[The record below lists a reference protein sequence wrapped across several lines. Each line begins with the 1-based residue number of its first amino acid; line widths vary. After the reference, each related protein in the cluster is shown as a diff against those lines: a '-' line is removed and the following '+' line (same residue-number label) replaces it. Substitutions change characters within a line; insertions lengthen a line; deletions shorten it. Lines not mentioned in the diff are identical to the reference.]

1 MKGGISMTDERIIE
15 LFFARS
21 ERGIEELDTKYGAT
35 CHRIAQN
42 ILGNKEDAEECVNDA
57 YLGVWNSIPPKK
69 PSLLSAFLFKIL
81 RNLSIT
87 RYHAN
92 TAQKRNSFYDIALDE
107 LGETISTEESIEK
120 ECSQKELTTT
130 IEGFLD
136 TLTRENRVIFV
147 CRYWFSESYT
157 EIAKRTGLTEK
168 NISVRLTRIREKMKE
183 YLSERGVLV

>member
-35 CHRIAQN
+35 CHRVAQN

-107 LGETISTEESIEK
+107 LEETISTEESIEK
-120 ECSQKELTTT
+120 ECSQKELTNA

-147 CRYWFSESYT
+147 RRYWFSENYT

-183 YLSERGVLV
+183 YLSERGILV

>member
-1 MKGGISMTDERIIE
+1 MTDERIIE

-120 ECSQKELTTT
+120 ECSQKELTNA

-183 YLSERGVLV
+183 YLSERGILV

>member
-107 LGETISTEESIEK
+107 LEETISTEESIEK

-147 CRYWFSESYT
+147 RRYWFSESYT

-183 YLSERGVLV
+183 YLSERGILV

>member
-107 LGETISTEESIEK
+107 LEETISTEESIEK
-120 ECSQKELTTT
+120 ECSQKELTNA

-147 CRYWFSESYT
+147 RRYWFSESYT

-183 YLSERGVLV
+183 YLSERGILV

>member
-1 MKGGISMTDERIIE
+1 MTDERIIE

-69 PSLLSAFLFKIL
+69 PNLLSAFLFKIL

-107 LGETISTEESIEK
+107 LEETISTEESIEK

-147 CRYWFSESYT
+147 RRYWFSESYT

-183 YLSERGVLV
+183 YLSERGILV

>member
-69 PSLLSAFLFKIL
+69 PNLLSAFLFKIL

-87 RYHAN
+87 RHHAN

-107 LGETISTEESIEK
+107 LGETISTEESVEK
-120 ECSQKELTTT
+120 ECSQKELTNA

-147 CRYWFSESYT
+147 RRYWFSESYT

-183 YLSERGVLV
+183 YLSERGIFV

>member
-107 LGETISTEESIEK
+107 LEETISTEESIEK
-120 ECSQKELTTT
+120 ECSQKEMTNA

-136 TLTRENRVIFV
+136 TLARENRVIFV
-147 CRYWFSESYT
+147 RRYWFSESYT

-183 YLSERGVLV
+183 YLSERGILV

>member
-1 MKGGISMTDERIIE
+1 MTDERIIE

-35 CHRIAQN
+35 CHKIAQN

-69 PSLLSAFLFKIL
+69 PNLLSAFLFKIL

-107 LGETISTEESIEK
+107 LGDTISTEESIEK
-120 ECSQKELTTT
+120 ECSQKELTNA

-168 NISVRLTRIREKMKE
+168 NISVRLIRIREKMKE
-183 YLSERGVLV
+183 YLSERGILV

>member
-35 CHRIAQN
+35 CHKIAQN

-69 PSLLSAFLFKIL
+69 PNLLSAFLFKIL

-107 LGETISTEESIEK
+107 LGDTISTEESIEK
-120 ECSQKELTTT
+120 ECSQKELTNA

-168 NISVRLTRIREKMKE
+168 NISVRLIRIREKMKE
-183 YLSERGVLV
+183 YLSERGILV

>member
-1 MKGGISMTDERIIE
+1 MTDERIIE

-35 CHRIAQN
+35 CHKIAQN

-69 PSLLSAFLFKIL
+69 PNLLSAFLFKIL

-107 LGETISTEESIEK
+107 LEETISTEESIEK

-147 CRYWFSESYT
+147 RRYWFSESYT

-183 YLSERGVLV
+183 YLSERGILV

>member
-107 LGETISTEESIEK
+107 LGETISTEESVEK
-120 ECSQKELTTT
+120 ECSQKELTNA

-147 CRYWFSESYT
+147 RRYWFSESYT

-183 YLSERGVLV
+183 YLSERGILV

>member
-1 MKGGISMTDERIIE
+1 MTDERIIE

-107 LGETISTEESIEK
+107 LGDTISTEESIEK

-183 YLSERGVLV
+183 YLSERGILV

>member
-107 LGETISTEESIEK
+107 LGETISTEESVEK
-120 ECSQKELTTT
+120 ECSQKELTNA

-183 YLSERGVLV
+183 YLSERGILV

>member
-107 LGETISTEESIEK
+107 LEETISTEESIEK
-120 ECSQKELTTT
+120 ECSQKELTNA

-147 CRYWFSESYT
+147 RRYWFSENYT

-183 YLSERGVLV
+183 YLSERGILV

>member
-1 MKGGISMTDERIIE
+1 MTDERIIE

-35 CHRIAQN
+35 CHRVAQN

-107 LGETISTEESIEK
+107 LEETISTEESIEK
-120 ECSQKELTTT
+120 ECSQKELTNA

-136 TLTRENRVIFV
+136 TLARENRVIFV
-147 CRYWFSESYT
+147 RRYWFSESYT

-183 YLSERGVLV
+183 YLSERGILV

>member
-35 CHRIAQN
+35 CHRVAQN

-107 LGETISTEESIEK
+107 LGETISTEESVEK
-120 ECSQKELTTT
+120 ECSQKELTNA

-147 CRYWFSESYT
+147 RRYWFSESYT

-183 YLSERGVLV
+183 YLSERGILV

>member
-69 PSLLSAFLFKIL
+69 PNLLSAFLFKIL

-107 LGETISTEESIEK
+107 LEETISTEESIEK
-120 ECSQKELTTT
+120 ECSQKELTNA

-168 NISVRLTRIREKMKE
+168 NISVRLTRIREKMKKH
-183 YLSERGVLV
+183 LSERGILV

>member
-35 CHRIAQN
+35 CHKIAQN

-69 PSLLSAFLFKIL
+69 PNLLSAFLFKIL

-107 LGETISTEESIEK
+107 LGDTISTEESIEK
-120 ECSQKELTTT
+120 ECSQKELTNA

-168 NISVRLTRIREKMKE
+168 NISVRLTRIREKMKKH
-183 YLSERGVLV
+183 LSERGILV

>member
-21 ERGIEELDTKYGAT
+21 ERGIEELNTKYGAT

-69 PSLLSAFLFKIL
+69 PNLLSAFLFKIL

-107 LGETISTEESIEK
+107 LEETISTEESVEK
-120 ECSQKELTTT
+120 ECSQKELTNA

-183 YLSERGVLV
+183 YLSERGILV

>member
-107 LGETISTEESIEK
+107 LGDTISTEESIEK

-147 CRYWFSESYT
+147 RRYWFSESYT

-183 YLSERGVLV
+183 YLSERGILV

>member
-1 MKGGISMTDERIIE
+1 MTDERIIE

-35 CHRIAQN
+35 CHRIAHN

-107 LGETISTEESIEK
+107 LEETISTEESIEK

-136 TLTRENRVIFV
+136 TLPRENRVIFV

-183 YLSERGVLV
+183 YLSERGILV

>member
-107 LGETISTEESIEK
+107 LGETISTEESVEK

-147 CRYWFSESYT
+147 RRYWFSESYT

-183 YLSERGVLV
+183 YLSERGILV

>member
-107 LGETISTEESIEK
+107 LGDTISTEESIEK
-120 ECSQKELTTT
+120 ECSQKELTNA

-147 CRYWFSESYT
+147 RRYWFSENYT

-183 YLSERGVLV
+183 YLSERGILV

>member
-1 MKGGISMTDERIIE
+1 MTDERIIE

-35 CHRIAQN
+35 CHKIAQN

-107 LGETISTEESIEK
+107 LEETISTEESIEK

-147 CRYWFSESYT
+147 RRYWFSESYT

-168 NISVRLTRIREKMKE
+168 NISVRLTRIREKMKKH
-183 YLSERGVLV
+183 LSERGILV

>member
-107 LGETISTEESIEK
+107 LEETISTEESIEK
-120 ECSQKELTTT
+120 ECSQKELTNA

-147 CRYWFSESYT
+147 RRYWFSENYT
-157 EIAKRTGLTEK
+157 EIAKRTGLNK
-168 NISVRLTRIREKMKE
+168 Q
-183 YLSERGVLV
+183 

>member
-69 PSLLSAFLFKIL
+69 PNLLSAFLFKIL

-107 LGETISTEESIEK
+107 LEETISTEESIEK

-147 CRYWFSESYT
+147 RRYWFSESYT

-183 YLSERGVLV
+183 YLSERGILV

>member
-107 LGETISTEESIEK
+107 LEETISTEESIEK

-183 YLSERGVLV
+183 YLSERGILV

>member
-107 LGETISTEESIEK
+107 LGETISSEESIEK
-120 ECSQKELTTT
+120 ECSQKELINA

-136 TLTRENRVIFV
+136 TLARENRVIFV
-147 CRYWFSESYT
+147 RRYWFSESYT
-157 EIAKRTGLTEK
+157 EIAKRMGLTEK
-168 NISVRLTRIREKMKE
+168 NISVRLIRIREKMKE
-183 YLSERGVLV
+183 YLSERGILV

>member
-21 ERGIEELDTKYGAT
+21 EQGIEELDTKYGAT
-35 CHRIAQN
+35 CHSIAQN

-69 PSLLSAFLFKIL
+69 PNLLSAFLFKIL

-107 LGETISTEESIEK
+107 LEETISTEESIEK

-147 CRYWFSESYT
+147 RRYWFSESYT

-183 YLSERGVLV
+183 YLSERGILV

>member
-107 LGETISTEESIEK
+107 LGDTISTEESIEK
-120 ECSQKELTTT
+120 ECSQKELTNA

-168 NISVRLTRIREKMKE
+168 NISVRLTRIREKMKKH
-183 YLSERGVLV
+183 LSERGILV

>member
-35 CHRIAQN
+35 CHRVAQN

-107 LGETISTEESIEK
+107 LGETISTEESVEK
-120 ECSQKELTTT
+120 ECSQKELTNA

-147 CRYWFSESYT
+147 RRYWFSESYT

-168 NISVRLTRIREKMKE
+168 NISVRLTRIREKMKKH
-183 YLSERGVLV
+183 LSERGILV

>member
-1 MKGGISMTDERIIE
+1 MTDERIIE

-35 CHRIAQN
+35 CHKIAQN

-107 LGETISTEESIEK
+107 LGDTISTEESIEK
-120 ECSQKELTTT
+120 ECSQKELTNA

-168 NISVRLTRIREKMKE
+168 NISVRLTRIREKMKKH
-183 YLSERGVLV
+183 LSERGILV

>member
-35 CHRIAQN
+35 CHRVAQN

-107 LGETISTEESIEK
+107 LGETISSEESIEK
-120 ECSQKELTTT
+120 ECSQKELTNA
-130 IEGFLD
+130 IEVFLD

-147 CRYWFSESYT
+147 RRYWFSESYT

-183 YLSERGVLV
+183 YLSERGILV

>member
-35 CHRIAQN
+35 CHRVAQN

-107 LGETISTEESIEK
+107 LEETISTEESIEK
-120 ECSQKELTTT
+120 ECSQKELTNA

-136 TLTRENRVIFV
+136 TLARENRVIFV
-147 CRYWFSESYT
+147 RRYWFSESYT

-183 YLSERGVLV
+183 YLSERGILV

>member
-1 MKGGISMTDERIIE
+1 MTDERIIE

-107 LGETISTEESIEK
+107 LEETISTEESIEK
-120 ECSQKELTTT
+120 ECSQKELTNA

-183 YLSERGVLV
+183 YLSERGILV

>member
-107 LGETISTEESIEK
+107 LGETISSEESIEK
-120 ECSQKELTTT
+120 ECSQKELINA

-136 TLTRENRVIFV
+136 TLARENRVIFV
-147 CRYWFSESYT
+147 RRYWFSESYT

-168 NISVRLTRIREKMKE
+168 NISVRLIRIREKMKE
-183 YLSERGVLV
+183 YLSERGILV

>member
-1 MKGGISMTDERIIE
+1 MTDERIIE

-107 LGETISTEESIEK
+107 LEETISTEESVEK
-120 ECSQKELTTT
+120 ECSQKELTNA

-136 TLTRENRVIFV
+136 TLARENRVIFV

-183 YLSERGVLV
+183 YLSERGILV

>member
-1 MKGGISMTDERIIE
+1 MTDERIIE

-107 LGETISTEESIEK
+107 LGETISTEESVEK
-120 ECSQKELTTT
+120 ECSQKELTNA

-147 CRYWFSESYT
+147 RRYWFSESYT

-183 YLSERGVLV
+183 YLSERGILV

>member
-21 ERGIEELDTKYGAT
+21 EQGIEELDTKYGAT

-107 LGETISTEESIEK
+107 LGETISTEESVEK
-120 ECSQKELTTT
+120 ECSQKELTNA

-147 CRYWFSESYT
+147 RRYWFSESYT

-183 YLSERGVLV
+183 YLSERGILV

>member
-107 LGETISTEESIEK
+107 LEETISTEESIEK

-147 CRYWFSESYT
+147 CRYWSSESYT

-183 YLSERGVLV
+183 YLSERGILV